1 HNKPDFQE
9 DEKGKTG
16 MNPPVSVIIC
26 AKNEAVNLRKNLPSF
41 LDQSYPDFEV
51 IVVNDASWDETGEV
65 LKEIKPHYS
74 RLKIVTI
81 REQDKYR
88 HGKKFAL
95 ALGIKAATND
105 LLLFTDADCQAAS
118 KNWIARMQRHFNNTT
133 EIILGYGA
141 YKKRKGF

>member
-1 HNKPDFQE
+1 MANQGLLYIILFCAFVLFALIHLFYYLFIFSRFAFHNKPDFQE
-9 DEKGKTG
+9 DEKWKTG

-74 RLKIVTI
+74 RL
-81 REQDKYR
+81 
-88 HGKKFAL
+88 
-95 ALGIKAATND
+95 
-105 LLLFTDADCQAAS
+105 
-118 KNWIARMQRHFNNTT
+118 
-133 EIILGYGA
+133 
-141 YKKRKGF
+141 